1 VLAALVCVFNFLVT
15 GLEYNLMPEI
25 AGMLAGAAIFASVII
40 LLLIHGIWIA
50 ADCFGGLP
58 VSQLRLF
65 VDDLS
70 CLLVEGHGRRPPFAL
85 VPVVGAAPC
94 NIRVTLTP
102 PPVSSM
108 KAPSCRNR
116 GGALIG

>member
-1 VLAALVCVFNFLVT
+1 MVCVFNFLVT

-70 CLLVEGHGRRPPFAL
+70 CLLVEGARTPSPVRSRPRR
-85 VPVVGAAPC
+85 
-94 NIRVTLTP
+94 RRRT
-102 PPVSSM
+102 M
-108 KAPSCRNR
+108 QH
-116 GGALIG
+116 